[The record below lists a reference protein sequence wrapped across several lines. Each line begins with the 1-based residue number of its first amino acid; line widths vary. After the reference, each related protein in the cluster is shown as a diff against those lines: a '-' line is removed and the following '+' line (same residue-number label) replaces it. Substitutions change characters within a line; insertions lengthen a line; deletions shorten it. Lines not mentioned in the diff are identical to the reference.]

1 MPSTR
6 ATVTAWLEASLA
18 PGTLVCEEMHTSYAP
33 AGGIEVFRVFALA
46 DEPMQRYLDRGCRY
60 LLESSAMADRF
71 RDAARYPLESAFYR
85 ALPTS
90 ARLVQTFAPGPRGRG
105 PVIRVYQ
112 LDG

>member
-1 MPSTR
+1 
-6 ATVTAWLEASLA
+6 
-18 PGTLVCEEMHTSYAP
+18 
-33 AGGIEVFRVFALA
+33 
-46 DEPMQRYLDRGCRY
+46 
-60 LLESSAMADRF
+60 MADRF